1 MMTPE
6 ARLSSR
12 EDQHSPAAIF
22 LLREKSGMTAT
33 GHPQPEAPSPMQERR
48 RDERAV
54 VRGVAIVR
62 NRRGGLLAET
72 ADISAHGVCLTL
84 SHALEV
90 GSTHRLDLE
99 IRTEEIRRTKVL
111 GRVCFCLQGKNGYR
125 VGLNCE
131 LSEFL
136 SV

>member
-1 MMTPE
+1 
-6 ARLSSR
+6 
-12 EDQHSPAAIF
+12 
-22 LLREKSGMTAT
+22 
-33 GHPQPEAPSPMQERR
+33 MQERR
-48 RDERAV
+48 RDEGAI